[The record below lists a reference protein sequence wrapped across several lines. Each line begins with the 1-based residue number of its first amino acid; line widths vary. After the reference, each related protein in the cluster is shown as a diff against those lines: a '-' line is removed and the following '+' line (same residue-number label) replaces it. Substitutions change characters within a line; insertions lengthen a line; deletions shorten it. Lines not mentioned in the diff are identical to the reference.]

1 MVIDVRWGS
10 ATHHGRVRDHNEDSL
25 LAGPDVFAVAD
36 GMGGHAAGEVA
47 SAIAVAGLAAL
58 DDLPRSDDPVARV
71 VTALEA
77 INALIRRRAGADGAV
92 AGMGTTVAGVARVAG
107 TRLLVFNL
115 GDSRVYRLRA
125 GHLVRL
131 TDDHSLVGE
140 LVRSGAITE
149 DEARRHPHRNVVTRA
164 LGVEDGIDPAV
175 TVIDVEVGDC
185 FLVASDGLS
194 NELPPAQIGDLLA
207 TPGTVD
213 RRARALLDAARF
225 RGARDDVSV
234 VVVAI
239 AGTTGHD
246 GLEVDTSPSV
256 PGSDAQRGSAR
267 STPARST
274 PLITAAPGSSLGAPA
289 PADVRSPTR

>member
-58 DDLPRSDDPVARV
+58 DDLPTAEDPVARV
-71 VTALEA
+71 VRALEG
-77 INALIRRRAGADGAV
+77 INAEIRRRAGADRA
-92 AGMGTTVAGVARVAG
+92 ATGMATTVAGVARVAG
-107 TRLLVFNL
+107 ARLLVFNL
-115 GDSRVYRLRA
+115 GDSRVYRSRR
-125 GHLVRL
+125 GHLVQL

-149 DEARRHPHRNVVTRA
+149 DEATRHPHRNVVTRA
-164 LGVEDGIDPAV
+164 LGVEAEIAPIV
-175 TVIDVEVGDC
+175 RVIDVEVGDC

-194 NELPPAQIGDLLA
+194 NELPASQIGDLLA
-207 TPGTVD
+207 TPGTVE

-239 AGTTGHD
+239 AGMSEHD
-246 GLEVDTSPSV
+246 GLEVDTSPST
-256 PGSDAQRGSAR
+256 PR
-267 STPARST
+267 SEPDQEPATHTPDRST
-274 PLITAAPGSSLGAPA
+274 PLITAVPGSSLRAAAPV
-289 PADVRSPTR
+289 DTRSPSR